1 MTKYLGNTL
10 VRLCLKLN
18 ALFIAPPP
26 SHLSAGGRRGR
37 PSYQK
42 NGRARNR
49 QRPLAAIVC
58 LRAHDKTLKVLEG
71 PPSLQI
77 ALLSTVG
84 PRPFR
89 SNVHRGLFSPDVGAR
104 HRAGPAERIARS
116 RSPAHGASRPPH
128 RAGRTQHTR
137 RPAAQTPP
145 QFKPWRHAGVTSSS
159 ASQQSRAHGQA
170 Q

>member
-1 MTKYLGNTL
+1 MEPSCKRVVSHTTGTAA
-10 VRLCLKLN
+10 RQGAEAPIPLC
-18 ALFIAPPP
+18 P
-26 SHLSAGGRRGR
+26 S
-37 PSYQK
+37 
-42 NGRARNR
+42 
-49 QRPLAAIVC
+49 
-58 LRAHDKTLKVLEG
+58 D
-71 PPSLQI
+71 

-145 QFKPWRHAGVTSSS
+145 HFKPSRHVGVTSSS
-159 ASQQSRAHGQA
+159 ASRSASRSSGRRTNRGRSPTRGSRTRSRMCRRCRLPKRRSPRRNFRMASR
-170 Q
+170 